1 MLVADRAGTI
11 AIRSTGRFPLRAGD
25 GLGDRVLD
33 GATRRSDWI
42 GDWPVAEYPQAITP
56 AQGFLASANQEP
68 QDPRDQHHYLGSAW
82 PLPWR
87 ALRINQLLR
96 AGSAVTAEDM
106 IHWQT
111 DPGSPRVETY
121 MPYLLEAA
129 VGRPADTLV
138 QRAAKLLAAWD
149 RRYTLDNEGALLFEA
164 TIRALNARVWDELP
178 ADVTPGPGPLLALLD
193 DPANPWWDVRST
205 TEKVEQ
211 RDDVL
216 ADALAEAYQS
226 TVRTYGTPEFGG
238 WRWSAVHR
246 IDIWHLLHLPA
257 LSRLGLAVSGGP
269 STISPSSVTGGG
281 EGSSWRM
288 VVELGP
294 EVRAWGAYPGGQSG
308 NPASPRYD
316 DRLPLWLKGE
326 LAALRFPR
334 TASEMTPSAVLMLR
348 KMQ

>member
-1 MLVADRAGTI
+1 
-11 AIRSTGRFPLRAGD
+11 
-25 GLGDRVLD
+25 
-33 GATRRSDWI
+33 
-42 GDWPVAEYPQAITP
+42 
-56 AQGFLASANQEP
+56 
-68 QDPRDQHHYLGSAW
+68 
-82 PLPWR
+82 
-87 ALRINQLLR
+87 
-96 AGSAVTAEDM
+96 
-106 IHWQT
+106 
-111 DPGSPRVETY
+111 
-121 MPYLLEAA
+121 
-129 VGRPADTLV
+129 
-138 QRAAKLLAAWD
+138 
-149 RRYTLDNEGALLFEA
+149 
-164 TIRALNARVWDELP
+164 
-178 ADVTPGPGPLLALLD
+178 
-193 DPANPWWDVRST
+193 
-205 TEKVEQ
+205 
-211 RDDVL
+211 
-216 ADALAEAYQS
+216 
-226 TVRTYGTPEFGG
+226 
-238 WRWSAVHR
+238 VHR